1 MAFILVLKVLVFE
14 PRSSGVISSLEI
26 WCVDCVGPLQMAFI
40 FVLEVL
46 GFDPRSS
53 GVISKCFITELYS
66 QPYQKLKRV
75 KIHFGSR
82 FQKVRPSWKEGIVM
96 QNRSFYEGQEM
107 GKGDTGSRQGKIQ
120 PPRSCSQPL
129 LPPIMPHRTPFTAPQ

>member
-1 MAFILVLKVLVFE
+1 MAFILVLEVPGFE
-14 PRSSGVISSLEI
+14 PRCSGVISSFET
-26 WCVDCVGPLQMAFI
+26 WYMDCVGPLQMAFI

-46 GFDPRSS
+46 GFEPRSS
-53 GVISKCFITELYS
+53 GVINKCFITELYS

-82 FQKVRPSWKEGIVM
+82 FQKVRPSWKEGIAM
-96 QNRSFYEGQEM
+96 QNRSFYEGQEIE
-107 GKGDTGSRQGKIQ
+107 KGDTGSRQGKIQ

-129 LPPIMPHRTPFTAPQ
+129 LPPIMPHLIPFTTSQ